1 MLLLPILSKA
11 NEAREIEFL
20 IMKIDRQLLD
30 KIAHLS
36 RLEFDEKDAEKMMKD
51 MTAIVD
57 WVEKLKEVDTDNIE
71 PLTTMSHEVN
81 VLREDEVKEHLSH
94 ERALKNAPKKD
105 DDYFR
110 VPKVL
115 E

>member
-1 MLLLPILSKA
+1 
-11 NEAREIEFL
+11 
-20 IMKIDRQLLD
+20 MKIDRELLD

-51 MTAIVD
+51 MSDIVE
-57 WVEKLKEVDTDNIE
+57 WVEKLKEVDTDGVA
-71 PLTTMSHEVN
+71 PLTTMSHEIN
-81 VLREDEVKEHLSH
+81 ALREDEVKEHLSH
-94 ERALKNAPKKD
+94 ERALLNAPKKD
-105 DDYFR
+105 ADFFR

>member
-1 MLLLPILSKA
+1 
-11 NEAREIEFL
+11 
-20 IMKIDRQLLD
+20 MKIDKDTLN

-36 RLEFDEKDAEKMMKD
+36 RLEISEKDTDQILKD
-51 MTAIVD
+51 MNNIVAF
-57 WVEKLKEVDTDNIE
+57 VEKLNEVNTDGVE
-71 PLTTMSHEVN
+71 PLTTMSHEIN
-81 VLREDEVKEHLSH
+81 ALREDEVKPHLSH

-105 DDYFR
+105 EDYFR

>member
-1 MLLLPILSKA
+1 
-11 NEAREIEFL
+11 
-20 IMKIDRQLLD
+20 MKIDRTLLD

-36 RLEFDEKDAEKMMKD
+36 RLEFDEKDAEKMMMD

-57 WVEKLKEVDTDNIE
+57 WVEKLKEVDTDNVE
-71 PLTTMSHEVN
+71 PLTTMSHEIN
-81 VLREDEVKEHLSH
+81 VLREDEVEEHLSH

-105 DDYFR
+105 SDYFR

>member
-1 MLLLPILSKA
+1 
-11 NEAREIEFL
+11 
-20 IMKIDRQLLD
+20 MKINRELLD

-36 RLEFDEKDAEKMMKD
+36 RLEFDEKDAEKMMQD
-51 MTAIVD
+51 MTEIVD
-57 WVEKLKEVDTDNIE
+57 WVEKLKEVDTDGVE

-81 VLREDEVKEHLSH
+81 SLRDDEVKGHLSH
-94 ERALKNAPKKD
+94 DRALSQAPEKD
-105 DDYFR
+105 ADFFR

>member
-1 MLLLPILSKA
+1 
-11 NEAREIEFL
+11 
-20 IMKIDRQLLD
+20 MKINRDVLD
-30 KIAHLS
+30 KIAHLA

-51 MTAIVD
+51 MTAIVN
-57 WVEKLKEVDTDNIE
+57 WVEKLNEVDTEGVE

-81 VLREDEVKEHLSH
+81 SLRDDEVKPHLDH
-94 ERALKNAPKKD
+94 EETLKNAPKKD
-105 DDYFR
+105 SDYFR

>member
-1 MLLLPILSKA
+1 MNIT
-11 NEAREIEFL
+11 RE
-20 IMKIDRQLLD
+20 LLD

-36 RLEFDEKDAEKMMKD
+36 RLEFDERDAEKMMQD
-51 MTAIVD
+51 MTDIVN
-57 WVEKLKEVDTDNIE
+57 WVEKLREVNTDGIE

-81 VLREDEVKEHLSH
+81 AFRDDEVKEHLSH
-94 ERALKNAPKKD
+94 ERALLHAPKKD
-105 DDYFR
+105 ADYFR